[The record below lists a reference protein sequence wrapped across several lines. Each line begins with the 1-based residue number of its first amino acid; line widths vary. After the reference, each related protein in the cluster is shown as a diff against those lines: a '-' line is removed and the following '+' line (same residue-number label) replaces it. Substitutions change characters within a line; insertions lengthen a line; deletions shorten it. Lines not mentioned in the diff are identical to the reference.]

1 MSPATDIER
10 LRRRIAV
17 QERLSSLKRPIVTLG
32 PDRLDAALPD
42 GGLASGALHEI
53 VPTTPRDFAA
63 AAGFGFCLLAR
74 LARVRPGTVLWAL
87 PAYRSFHEGELYPLG
102 LAALGF
108 DPSRLVQIEVRKGSD
123 ILWALEEGLAHS
135 ALAAVIGV
143 LPEGDRAYDF
153 TASRRL
159 AMRSAGQGVTALIL
173 HDRAHAGAT
182 TAADTRWS
190 VGLLPSVLSGG
201 AEPGLG
207 PPRWRLELTKSRRGR
222 PGRWDVEWNH
232 ETLSFRL
239 PAPLAD
245 RTPAWAHGAIDGQI
259 DSHWAEAS

>member
-1 MSPATDIER
+1 MAA
-10 LRRRIAV
+10 LRQRVAA
-17 QERLSSLKRPIVTLG
+17 QERLSPLKHPTVTLG

-42 GGLASGALHEI
+42 GGLSSGALHEI
-53 VPTTPRDFAA
+53 VPAAPGDFAA
-63 AAGFGFCLLAR
+63 EAGFSFCLLAR

-87 PAYRSFHEGELYPLG
+87 PAYRGFHGGELYPLG
-102 LAALGF
+102 VAALGF
-108 DPSRLVQIEVRKGSD
+108 DPGRLIQVEVRKGVD
-123 ILWALEEGLAHS
+123 LLWVLEEGLAHS

-153 TASRRL
+153 AASRRL
-159 AMRSAGQGVTALIL
+159 AMRSARQGVTALIL
-173 HDRAHAGAT
+173 RDREHAGGA

-190 VGLLPSVLSGG
+190 VSTLPSVLSGR
-201 AEPGLG
+201 AKPGLG

-222 PGRWDVEWNH
+222 PGHWDVEWDH

-245 RTPAWAHGAIDGQI
+245 RTPTWAYGAVDDQ
-259 DSHWAEAS
+259 WAETS